1 MQRQRTQGLVERGF
15 VMQCKTVGLKGASG
29 KIYAFH
35 ACALE
40 LALKDVGAVYALTK
54 RTIEND
60 GNDFFSVIYLGQT
73 EKLGSAIAKHRAQLW
88 ALEHEC
94 NSVCV
99 HLEEDVMKRVQIIDD
114 LARYHSPKV
123 APYTVRERRIGLQQ

>member
-1 MQRQRTQGLVERGF
+1 ME
-15 VMQCKTVGLKGASG
+15 CKTVGLRGASG
-29 KIYAFH
+29 KIYSFH

-40 LALKDVGAVYALTK
+40 LALNDVGAVYALTK
-54 RTIEND
+54 RTIQSD
-60 GNDFFSVIYLGQT
+60 GRDFFSVIYLGQT

-99 HLEEDVMKRVQIIDD
+99 HLEDDVTKRMGIIDD
-114 LARYHSPKV
+114 LAKYYSPKV
-123 APYTVRERRIGLQQ
+123 APYTVREGQVGIQQ